1 MFNVK
6 TDTIF
11 ETANKIRAAW
21 VNALNGTVS
30 EVKLKSHPRELRFE
44 LYAEIDS
51 DVRAEYTRLMAAYNV
66 QMQLEGNYSTRS
78 ILGRRIMKK
87 EHQVDCD
94 NFLYQAITTVVAQVA
109 EELDYHREPEL
120 QIAA

>member
-1 MFNVK
+1 MFDVK

-11 ETANKIRAAW
+11 ETSNKIRSAW
-21 VNALNGTVS
+21 VNALTGTLT

-44 LYAEIDS
+44 LYAEIDN
-51 DVRAEYTRLMAAYNV
+51 DIRAEYTRLMAEYNT
-66 QMQLEGNYSTRS
+66 QMRLEDNYSTRA
-78 ILGRRIMKK
+78 ILGRRILKK

-94 NFLYQAITTVVAQVA
+94 DFLYQAITTVVSQVEA
-109 EELDYHREPEL
+109 ELDYHREPEL